1 MLIPG
6 DEGEKRTKG
15 GKTERRAK
23 TKKKSLENRKKKQSK
38 GEEVF
43 LCLPEFWQRIWKLFS
58 LSLSPQLIVD
68 V

>member
-23 TKKKSLENRKKKQSK
+23 TKKKRVWKTEKRNKVREKKFFFACLNFGNGYENS
-38 GEEVF
+38 F
-43 LCLPEFWQRIWKLFS
+43 LS
-58 LSLSPQLIVD
+58 LSLLS
-68 V
+68 